1 MKAVALGS
9 STDEQ
14 EAVQHGTGAFCS
26 EPWGVTWFFKCA
38 GITLR
43 RVKIKDK
50 KPQSKANTA
59 KSANRSGGYSGHSC
73 YSLTLHLK

>member
-9 STDEQ
+9 STDKQ
-14 EAVQHGTGAFCS
+14 EAVQHGTAVFCS
-26 EPWGVTWFFKCA
+26 KPWGITWFLKCA

-43 RVKIKDK
+43 KVKIKDK

-59 KSANRSGGYSGHSC
+59 KSANLSGGFFGHSW
-73 YSLTLHLK
+73 YSPMLHSK